1 MIENKRCILIA
12 DDESKMIRAL
22 RDFFNANGFCV
33 LKAENGMDAFDLF
46 LEHANEIDI
55 ILLDVMMPKQDGLAT
70 LKAIR
75 DTSSLIPVILL
86 TAKGEEYDQLAGF
99 SVGADDYVTKPFS
112 PSLLMARVEAVL
124 RRFGKGSQNDIVAG
138 QLFINATNRTAY
150 LSGKEL
156 DLTRR
161 EYDLLYYLVINRS
174 LTFSREQLLNNVW
187 GYDFE
192 GGYRTVDTHI
202 RQLRSKL
209 GRYADYIK
217 TIHCVG
223 YQFEVYHENADL
235 Q

>member
-1 MIENKRCILIA
+1 MIENKRCILIV
-12 DDESKMIRAL
+12 DDEPKMIRAL
-22 RDFFNANGFCV
+22 RDFFNANGFCA
-33 LKAENGMDAFDLF
+33 LEAENGADAFDLF

-55 ILLDVMMPKQDGLAT
+55 MILDVMMPKQDGFAT

-75 DTSSLIPVILL
+75 DAASLIPVILL

-99 SVGADDYVTKPFS
+99 SAGADDYVTKPFS
-112 PSLLMARVEAVL
+112 PSLLLARVEALL
-124 RRFGKGSQNDIVAG
+124 RRFGKGLQNDIAAG
-138 QLFINATNRTAY
+138 RLSINASNRTAY

-161 EYDLLYYLVINRS
+161 EYDLLYYLMINRS

-192 GGYRTVDTHI
+192 GGHRTVDTHI
-202 RQLRSKL
+202 RQLRGKM
-209 GRYADYIK
+209 GPCADYIK

-223 YQFEVYHENADL
+223 YQFEVPDENADS